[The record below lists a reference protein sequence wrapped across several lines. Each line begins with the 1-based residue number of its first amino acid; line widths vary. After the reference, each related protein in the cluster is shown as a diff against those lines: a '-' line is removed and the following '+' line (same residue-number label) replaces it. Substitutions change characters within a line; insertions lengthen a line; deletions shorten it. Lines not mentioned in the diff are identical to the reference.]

1 MGEGRPAFGPTCTE
15 FVYPECQHFDFANH
29 GTIFHRNHFDIPKI
43 VLSLLSFVV
52 VCPDGEL
59 TLEINLIR
67 FRVINMPNKL
77 NKTGPERKLFFLD
90 FRGQVKVFKP
100 IFLRSQE
107 SKS

>member
-1 MGEGRPAFGPTCTE
+1 MGDGRPAFGPTCTE

-67 FRVINMPNKL
+67 FRVTNMPNKP
-77 NKTGPERKLFFLD
+77 NKTGPERKLLSSSGSSLTSWLTP
-90 FRGQVKVFKP
+90 RQVYEK
-100 IFLRSQE
+100 
-107 SKS
+107 